1 VSVDLSRV
9 QWDSERESGVIEEE
23 DRIMKKILLIIGIIL
38 VIAAVFCF
46 GKGMINRHLYLTVMD
61 GDSAI
66 FQKFRNAFTF
76 YFRLAAGLI
85 IPGIIM
91 LIIWFKIRK

>member
-1 VSVDLSRV
+1 
-9 QWDSERESGVIEEE
+9 
-23 DRIMKKILLIIGIIL
+23 MKKVLLIIGILLIIVGIYCL
-38 VIAAVFCF
+38 
-46 GKGMINRHLYLTVMD
+46 GQGMMNRHLYLTVMD

-76 YFRLAAGLI
+76 YFRLAARLI

-91 LIIWFKIRK
+91 LIVWFKIRK

>member
-1 VSVDLSRV
+1 MM
-9 QWDSERESGVIEEE
+9 I
-23 DRIMKKILLIIGIIL
+23 KKILLIISLILIIAGIYCL
-38 VIAAVFCF
+38 
-46 GKGMINRHLYLTVMD
+46 GQGLMNRHLYLTVMD

-91 LIIWFKIRK
+91 LIVWFKIRK

>member
-1 VSVDLSRV
+1 
-9 QWDSERESGVIEEE
+9 
-23 DRIMKKILLIIGIIL
+23 MKKIILIIGIIL
-38 VIAAVFCF
+38 IIIGIYCL
-46 GKGMINRHLYLTVMD
+46 GQGLMNRHLYLTVMD

-76 YFRLAAGLI
+76 YFRMAAGLI

-91 LIIWFKIRK
+91 LIVWFKIRK

>member
-1 VSVDLSRV
+1 MR
-9 QWDSERESGVIEEE
+9 
-23 DRIMKKILLIIGIIL
+23 KILLIIGIIL
-38 VIAAVFCF
+38 LIAGIYCM
-46 GKGMINRHLYLTVMD
+46 GKGLMNRHLYLTVMD

-91 LIIWFKIRK
+91 LIVWFKIRK

>member
-1 VSVDLSRV
+1 
-9 QWDSERESGVIEEE
+9 
-23 DRIMKKILLIIGIIL
+23 MKKIVLIIGIIL
-38 VIAAVFCF
+38 IIAGLFCL
-46 GKGMINRHLYLTVMD
+46 GQGMINRHLYLTVMD

-66 FQKFRNAFTF
+66 FQKFRNAYTF

-91 LIIWFKIRK
+91 LYLCR

>member
-1 VSVDLSRV
+1 MSVDLSAIR
-9 QWDSERESGVIEEE
+9 EE
-23 DRIMKKILLIIGIIL
+23 DRIMKKILLIIGIIF
-38 VIAAVFCF
+38 VIAAIFCF

-85 IPGIIM
+85 ISGIIT
-91 LIIWFKIRK
+91 LIIWFRIGK

>member
-1 VSVDLSRV
+1 MR
-9 QWDSERESGVIEEE
+9 
-23 DRIMKKILLIIGIIL
+23 KILLIIGIIL
-38 VIAAVFCF
+38 LIAGIYCL
-46 GKGMINRHLYLTVMD
+46 GQGLMNRHLYLTVMD

-76 YFRLAAGLI
+76 YFRMATGLI

-91 LIIWFKIRK
+91 LIVWFKIRK

>member
-1 VSVDLSRV
+1 MR
-9 QWDSERESGVIEEE
+9 
-23 DRIMKKILLIIGIIL
+23 KILLIIGIIL
-38 VIAAVFCF
+38 LIAGIYCL
-46 GKGMINRHLYLTVMD
+46 GQGLMNRHLYLTVMD

-76 YFRLAAGLI
+76 YFRMVAGLI

-91 LIIWFKIRK
+91 LIVWFKIRK

>member
-1 VSVDLSRV
+1 
-9 QWDSERESGVIEEE
+9 
-23 DRIMKKILLIIGIIL
+23 MKKIILIIGTILIIIGIYCL
-38 VIAAVFCF
+38 
-46 GKGMINRHLYLTVMD
+46 GQGLMNRHLYLTVMD

-91 LIIWFKIRK
+91 LIVWFKIRK

>member
-1 VSVDLSRV
+1 
-9 QWDSERESGVIEEE
+9 
-23 DRIMKKILLIIGIIL
+23 MKKVLLIIGILLIIVGIYCL
-38 VIAAVFCF
+38 
-46 GKGMINRHLYLTVMD
+46 GQGMMNRHLYLTVMD

-91 LIIWFKIRK
+91 LIVWFKIRK

>member
-1 VSVDLSRV
+1 MR
-9 QWDSERESGVIEEE
+9 
-23 DRIMKKILLIIGIIL
+23 KILLIIGIIL
-38 VIAAVFCF
+38 LIAGIYCL
-46 GKGMINRHLYLTVMD
+46 GQGLMNRHLYLTVMD

-76 YFRLAAGLI
+76 YFRMAAGLI

-91 LIIWFKIRK
+91 LIVWFKIRK

>member
-1 VSVDLSRV
+1 
-9 QWDSERESGVIEEE
+9 
-23 DRIMKKILLIIGIIL
+23 MKKVLLIIGILLIVVGIYCL
-38 VIAAVFCF
+38 
-46 GKGMINRHLYLTVMD
+46 GQGMMNRHLYLTVMD

-91 LIIWFKIRK
+91 LIVWFKIRK

>member
-1 VSVDLSRV
+1 
-9 QWDSERESGVIEEE
+9 
-23 DRIMKKILLIIGIIL
+23 
-38 VIAAVFCF
+38 
-46 GKGMINRHLYLTVMD
+46 MD

-76 YFRLAAGLI
+76 YFRLASGLI

-91 LIIWFKIRK
+91 LIVWFKFRK

>member
-1 VSVDLSRV
+1 MLILVT
-9 QWDSERESGVIEEE
+9 ERENLH
-23 DRIMKKILLIIGIIL
+23 MKKIVLIIGIIL
-38 VIAAVFCF
+38 IIAGLFCL
-46 GKGMINRHLYLTVMD
+46 GQGMINRHLYLTVMD

-66 FQKFRNAFTF
+66 FQKFRNAFTL

-91 LIIWFKIRK
+91 VAVWSKIRK

>member
-1 VSVDLSRV
+1 MR
-9 QWDSERESGVIEEE
+9 
-23 DRIMKKILLIIGIIL
+23 KILLIIGIIL
-38 VIAAVFCF
+38 IVVGFYCL
-46 GKGMINRHLYLTVMD
+46 GQGLMNRHLYLTVMD

-91 LIIWFKIRK
+91 LIVWFKIRK